1 MSLLFLSAI
10 SSKQSPVRPNFNDFV
25 IVWKLRKIHTCTF
38 QMVSSQ
44 LMCVCV
50 CICVC
55 RDDGRLEVVNA
66 WRAQHSHH
74 RKPCKGGE
82 NIYASII
89 YTEGEC
95 ELENR
100 SKENI
105 WKYSTW
111 GDCVCIVSSL
121 YLWMPLKG
129 KFYEPTSLTHCYYQ
143 YMYVHNYTYMDC
155 TALAAQQR
163 NHTLH

>member
-25 IVWKLRKIHTCTF
+25 IVWKLRKIRTCTF
-38 QMVSSQ
+38 QMVSHHSS
-44 LMCVCV
+44 CVCV
-50 CICVC
+50 CVCVCVC

-143 YMYVHNYTYMDC
+143 YMYVLTCIAVHLQPNNETTHYT
-155 TALAAQQR
+155 R
-163 NHTLH
+163 